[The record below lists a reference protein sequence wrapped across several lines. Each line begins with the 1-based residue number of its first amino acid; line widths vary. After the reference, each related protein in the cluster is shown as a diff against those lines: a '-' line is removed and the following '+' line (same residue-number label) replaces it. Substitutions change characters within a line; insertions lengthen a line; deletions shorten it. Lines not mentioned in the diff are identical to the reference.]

1 MYSEKKY
8 LHHQYTVTT
17 DWTGGVYG
25 SPTVNGSRAGGII
38 AACWA
43 TLMHFG
49 LDGYVD
55 TTKKIVNTA
64 KYIETELVVFS

>member
-1 MYSEKKY
+1 M
-8 LHHQYTVTT
+8 TT

-25 SPTVNGSRAGGII
+25 SPTVSGSRAGGII

-49 LDGYVD
+49 FSGYVE
-55 TTKKIVNTA
+55 TTKAIISTT
-64 KYIETELVVFS
+64 KYIENKSVDVSK

>member
-1 MYSEKKY
+1 MILYHDKKF

-17 DWTGGVYG
+17 DWPGGVYG

-43 TLMHFG
+43 TMMNFG
-49 LDGYVD
+49 MEGYLEITKNIIQ
-55 TTKKIVNTA
+55 TT
-64 KYIETELVVFS
+64 KYIEAK